1 MGTDE
6 HASEVRRMAAIRAAL
21 LAIIILAL
29 AVSPLAVPLLGGSSP
44 GDATAYASLV
54 SGGRFSDQAQ
64 APALQDN
71 DNGDDDN
78 DNDDDNGD
86 DDNDNNGD
94 DDDDDNDNNGD
105 DDDDNDN
112 NGDDGD
118 DNDNDDGDD
127 DDGDD
132 NDNDDGDD
140 DDDNDNVRVVVER
153 SNESV
158 NRPTKCFD
166 AREVGVVQLGTGS
179 YDVTV
184 TVMPHSSLNQTTRLT
199 LHSVDPSTGQPPDS
213 VLPGTVPALPGSLVD
228 SVMFDLDAQSSCD
241 GEDINPLPNLVNLGI
256 VYNVPVAVDKSKLQ
270 IVRLEGGSWTNVDTV
285 PDPVAGNPYV
295 SATVNM
301 AGTYALIQ
309 RP

>member
-127 DDGDD
+127 DD
-132 NDNDDGDD
+132 
-140 DDDNDNVRVVVER
+140 NDNVRVVVER

-199 LHSVDPSTGQPPDS
+199 LHSVDPSTGQPPHS

>member
-105 DDDDNDN
+105 D
-112 NGDDGD
+112 GD

-127 DDGDD
+127 DD
-132 NDNDDGDD
+132 NDNGDD

-166 AREVGVVQLGTGS
+166 AREVGVIQLGTGS

-199 LHSVDPSTGQPPDS
+199 LHSVDPSTGQPPHS

>member
-105 DDDDNDN
+105 DGDDNDN
-112 NGDDGD
+112 DDGD

-127 DDGDD
+127 NDNDDGDD
-132 NDNDDGDD
+132 NDNGDD

-199 LHSVDPSTGQPPDS
+199 LHSVDPSTGQPPHS